1 VQGER
6 DALGN
11 RQAVEAYTLAAS
23 IELYW
28 LAAADHDLKPLKASG
43 FSHEQHL
50 ESAALKVAAFL
61 KALS

>member
-1 VQGER
+1 M
-6 DALGN
+6 
-11 RQAVEAYTLAAS
+11 
-23 IELYW
+23 YW